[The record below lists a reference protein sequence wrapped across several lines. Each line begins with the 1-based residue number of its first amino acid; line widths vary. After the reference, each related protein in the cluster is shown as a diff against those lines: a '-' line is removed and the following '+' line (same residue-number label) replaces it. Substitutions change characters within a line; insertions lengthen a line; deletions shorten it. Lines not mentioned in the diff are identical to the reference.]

1 MQVLLAAVLAASV
14 ALAVPAPAPASPSG
28 SDHPR
33 TLHVA
38 RAAQAPGDGS
48 SATPYPRITQALAVA
63 MPGDTVLVGRGRY
76 AEEVRTV
83 RPGRP
88 GAPIRVVG
96 RPGAHLAGPHGRARG
111 RLVQVLHDYVTVAS
125 LELSDANILVWVQG
139 ASHVR
144 LLRSRLHD
152 AGGEYVRLKGFAKA
166 NEVAGN
172 VIARCGRARFNLA
185 TGTKNGEAVYI
196 GTAPEQAGG
205 RPLRRQPGP
214 PQPDRRHR
222 RVRRRQGGVQRE
234 PGRAQPLLG
243 GRRPR
248 RRRPLLAR

>member
-14 ALAVPAPAPASPSG
+14 ALAVSPPATASPSG
-28 SDHPR
+28 SDLPK

-48 SATPYPRITQALAVA
+48 SARPYPRIAQALAVA

-96 RPGAHLAGPHGRARG
+96 RPGTHLAGPHGRARG
-111 RLVQVLHDYVTVAS
+111 RLVQVLHDYVTLQS

-144 LLRSRLHD
+144 LLGSRLHD
-152 AGGEYVRLKGFAKA
+152 AGGECVRLKGSAQA

-172 VIARCGRARFNLA
+172 VSNRSTRH
-185 TGTKNGEAVYI
+185 
-196 GTAPEQAGG
+196 AGAG
-205 RPLRRQPGP
+205 IR
-214 PQPDRRHR
+214 
-222 RVRRRQGGVQRE
+222 
-234 PGRAQPLLG
+234 LG
-243 GRRPR
+243 GDKPGQGVGNDVVGNTLTDNAGYGLKVMRRPQGRIAGNTFARNR
-248 RRRPLLAR
+248 RGRTNQKP